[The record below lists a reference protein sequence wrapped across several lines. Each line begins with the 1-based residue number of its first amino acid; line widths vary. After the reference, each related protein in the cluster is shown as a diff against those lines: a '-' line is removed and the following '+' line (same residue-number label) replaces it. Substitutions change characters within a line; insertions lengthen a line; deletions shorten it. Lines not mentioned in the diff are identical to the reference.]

1 MKVKGL
7 KAGIV
12 TVCAVV
18 GLSFSGAGGEEA
30 HAAGSYYYNGMSN
43 YNESTAYPKAKK
55 ISNSNLDIHHISNTM
70 KTKYKAVGRVSNKD
84 GWKGRGKDSMGTGTV
99 IGNYTLVTNAHVIDT
114 AKGAAANPKYITFD
128 MARDGSRKPYTF
140 HATKVVKVPNT
151 DVALVY
157 TKEKMSKYATP
168 LKLASN
174 AQINGLKYNTKLYSV
189 GYPWQNG
196 DNTKTHWSSF
206 RFIQRSSNGTELQT
220 KDKFRA
226 GASGSPMVNGNYQ
239 IFGLRTY
246 GYNLWANS
254 TTNYAKVEMAGGE
267 AMNGATGNFVRTH
280 IK

>member
-1 MKVKGL
+1 MKVKSFKVGMS
-7 KAGIV
+7 A
-12 TVCAVV
+12 VCAVV
-18 GLSFSGAGGEEA
+18 GFSFSGMSGEEA
-30 HAAGSYYYNGMSN
+30 HAAGDYYYNGMASN
-43 YNESTAYPKAKK
+43 NEATAYPKAKK
-55 ISNSNLDIHHISNTM
+55 ISNSSLDIHHISNTM
-70 KTKYKAVGRVSNKD
+70 NTKYKAVGRVSNKD
-84 GWKGRGKDSMGTGTV
+84 GWKGLGKDSMGTGTV
-99 IGNYTLVTNAHVIDT
+99 IGNYTFITNAHVIDT
-114 AKGAAANPKYITFD
+114 AKGSAANPKYISFD

-140 HATKVVKVPNT
+140 HATKVVKVPNA

-157 TKEKMSKYATP
+157 TKEKMSQYATP

-196 DNTKTHWSSF
+196 DNTKTHWSSY
-206 RFIQRSSNGTELQT
+206 RFIQKSSNGTELQT

-226 GASGSPMVNGNYQ
+226 GASGSLMVNGNYQ

-267 AMNGATGNFVRTH
+267 EMNGATGNFVRTH